1 MVRQSTTNYKDMGK
15 HPVNINEEW
24 YEILKDQFNAD
35 YFKQLKS
42 FLLNE
47 KKQHTVFPPGNEIF
61 SAFDITPFSRVKVV
75 ILGQDPYHGP
85 GQANGLCFSV
95 KDGVPHPPSLRN
107 IFKEIE
113 QDLGIPYPKT
123 GNLEP
128 WARQGVFMINAT
140 LTVRARQAGS
150 HQKKGWESFTDTVIQ
165 RLSEQKEGLVF
176 LLWGNYA
183 IAKSKFIDSEKHH
196 ILTSVHPSPLSAFR
210 GFFGCKHFSLTNQI
224 LKNQGRDE
232 IDWRLK

>member
-232 IDWRLK
+232 IDWRLE

>member
-1 MVRQSTTNYKDMGK
+1 MEK

-232 IDWRLK
+232 IDWRLE